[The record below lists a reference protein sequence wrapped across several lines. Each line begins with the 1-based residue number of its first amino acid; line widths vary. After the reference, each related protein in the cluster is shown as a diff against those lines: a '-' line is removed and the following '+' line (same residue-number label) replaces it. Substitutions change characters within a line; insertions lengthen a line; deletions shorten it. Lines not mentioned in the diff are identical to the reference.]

1 MGGGQNNTYLVS
13 LIPFAFLKL
22 LLCLYKIKQTHK
34 KQQQFYKQTIQL
46 FPNLKYPSLQD
57 CKDYQQSL
65 CFQYHLAYLLGEALS
80 KADKIWYKGGY
91 FTLNKKIKEAKHI
104 YKLHQEYKA
113 ILKVFN
119 LPYCFIP
126 KESLLQTLSFLK
138 ALKHLYNASDSKTTQ
153 TFFLHLFNQ
162 IPFYT
167 QRPFL
172 LKYKEEILEWLESKE
187 FKEQYIKTNHPY
199 PPLLNPKRLYKKE
212 SIEVKSQREDRGRSE
227 DGGELQRR
235 GDRED
240 RETKEGKEVE
250 IQSKET
256 KEKETQSNSKGI
268 KGIKTE
274 SKESQ
279 DGELQSNTNVFIDS
293 KSKEEIKS
301 KEIKSNKE
309 MGDKESKD
317 NGISGSHTKER
328 IRGESEEVKHKEKL
342 VALTIQSN
350 NEVKSKE
357 IKEDRNRE
365 TKEGKEVEIQSK
377 ETKEKETQNIKGIIK
392 EISKQQEIQN
402 QKENSEELVEVKTEI
417 NKGIGD
423 RDSENVESKN
433 EESLQPYA
441 NLSYESIPASLA
453 WDLNLPLV
461 GGYNLIF
468 IGRGVS
474 GHAALW
480 RYLSLCGIS
489 VKVIREGD
497 QKAMFLPLYSRDS
510 AENTCIALITWWN
523 HNRLKQASLL
533 DKNVPVI
540 FLVRDPISRLKSAMN
555 HGNGIGNGEFV
566 LGDDLE
572 KVLDRKR
579 YYKNSR
585 TINPESLEHL
595 WRAYDFRD
603 YTNVAWFSGKEIVYV
618 DMQEIMP
625 NRAFETM
632 TRLSKIVGF
641 NPPKPENKHLFEAQS
656 VVFELAHTLPLTLK
670 VKYDCNVICIEITRD
685 IYTNPNK
692 YLLNNE
698 LTPHLML
705 KQISIRLET
714 EHYAILFQN
723 KPLFKEVLEYL
734 DKFVLALWEK
744 KEWIRQMQWNEARV
758 LEYLRDNKPLRNEI
772 YRKLEKEL
780 VHIKSHRLDI
790 VKSWKYYQEFVKMCE
805 VLD

>member
-46 FPNLKYPSLQD
+46 FPNLKYPSLQS

-65 CFQYHLAYLLGEALS
+65 CFQYHLTYLLGEALS

-119 LPYCFIP
+119 LPYYFIP

-153 TFFLHLFNQ
+153 TFFLHFFNQ

-212 SIEVKSQREDRGRSE
+212 SIEVKSQRED
-227 DGGELQRR
+227 
-235 GDRED
+235 
-240 RETKEGKEVE
+240 K
-250 IQSKET
+250 
-256 KEKETQSNSKGI
+256 
-268 KGIKTE
+268 E
-274 SKESQ
+274 SKE
-279 DGELQSNTNVFIDS
+279 EL
-293 KSKEEIKS
+293 KS
-301 KEIKSNKE
+301 KEIK
-309 MGDKESKD
+309 
-317 NGISGSHTKER
+317 
-328 IRGESEEVKHKEKL
+328 
-342 VALTIQSN
+342 SN

-377 ETKEKETQNIKGIIK
+377 ETQSNSKETKEKETQNIKGIIK

-402 QKENSEELVEVKTEI
+402 QKENREELVEVKTEI

-461 GGYNLIF
+461 GGYDLIF

-489 VKVIREGD
+489 VKAIREGD
-497 QKAMFLPLYSRDS
+497 QKAMFLPLYPRDS

-641 NPPKPENKHLFEAQS
+641 NPPKPENKHLFEMQS

-670 VKYDCNVICIEITRD
+670 VKCDYNVICIEITRD

-705 KQISIRLET
+705 EQIGIRLET

-744 KEWIRQMQWNEARV
+744 KGMDKTNAME
-758 LEYLRDNKPLRNEI
+758 
-772 YRKLEKEL
+772 
-780 VHIKSHRLDI
+780 
-790 VKSWKYYQEFVKMCE
+790 
-805 VLD
+805 

>member
-1 MGGGQNNTYLVS
+1 MLISANKNPLKTLILLLICGGGGQNNTYLVS

-46 FPNLKYPSLQD
+46 FPNLKYPSLQS

-153 TFFLHLFNQ
+153 TFFLHFFNQ

-212 SIEVKSQREDRGRSE
+212 SIEVKSQRED
-227 DGGELQRR
+227 
-235 GDRED
+235 
-240 RETKEGKEVE
+240 K
-250 IQSKET
+250 
-256 KEKETQSNSKGI
+256 
-268 KGIKTE
+268 E
-274 SKESQ
+274 SKE
-279 DGELQSNTNVFIDS
+279 EL
-293 KSKEEIKS
+293 KS
-301 KEIKSNKE
+301 KEIK
-309 MGDKESKD
+309 
-317 NGISGSHTKER
+317 
-328 IRGESEEVKHKEKL
+328 
-342 VALTIQSN
+342 SN

-377 ETKEKETQNIKGIIK
+377 ETQSNSKETKEKETQNIKGIIK

-402 QKENSEELVEVKTEI
+402 QKENREELVEVKTEI

-453 WDLNLPLV
+453 WDLNLPLPLYYKFV
-461 GGYNLIF
+461 WLVTWG
-468 IGRGVS
+468 S
-474 GHAALW
+474 GW
-480 RYLSLCGIS
+480 SSMRSYLSNYGVQFSHLMAC
-489 VKVIREGD
+489 
-497 QKAMFLPLYSRDS
+497 A
-510 AENTCIALITWWN
+510 
-523 HNRLKQASLL
+523 
-533 DKNVPVI
+533 DKNSYRSMFDRI
-540 FLVRDPISRLKSAMN
+540 LQNS
-555 HGNGIGNGEFV
+555 GI
-566 LGDDLE
+566 LCL
-572 KVLDRKR
+572 
-579 YYKNSR
+579 
-585 TINPESLEHL
+585 INRFH
-595 WRAYDFRD
+595 
-603 YTNVAWFSGKEIVYV
+603 FS
-618 DMQEIMP
+618 
-625 NRAFETM
+625 
-632 TRLSKIVGF
+632 
-641 NPPKPENKHLFEAQS
+641 
-656 VVFELAHTLPLTLK
+656 
-670 VKYDCNVICIEITRD
+670 
-685 IYTNPNK
+685 
-692 YLLNNE
+692 NE
-698 LTPHLML
+698 G
-705 KQISIRLET
+705 
-714 EHYAILFQN
+714 
-723 KPLFKEVLEYL
+723 
-734 DKFVLALWEK
+734 
-744 KEWIRQMQWNEARV
+744 
-758 LEYLRDNKPLRNEI
+758 
-772 YRKLEKEL
+772 
-780 VHIKSHRLDI
+780 
-790 VKSWKYYQEFVKMCE
+790 
-805 VLD
+805 